1 LSDAVEERLVGSYRL
16 LAFENYAD
24 DGEVAR
30 PFGDDPKG
38 LIVYTADGYMS
49 AILMRADRPNF
60 AAGDILGGT
69 DAEKLEAFSS
79 SSAYA
84 GRWEIV
90 DDRIIHH
97 LEVTTYPNWTGTDQ
111 PRQFELTDTHF
122 TLFPPKMIMNG
133 KVRHG
138 RVHWERL

>member
-1 LSDAVEERLVGSYRL
+1 MSDTVEQRLVGTYRL
-16 LAFENYAD
+16 LSFENYAD
-24 DGEVAR
+24 DGEVQQ
-30 PFGDDPKG
+30 PFGPDPKG
-38 LIVYTADGYMS
+38 FILYTAEGYMS

-60 AAGDILGGT
+60 AAGDILGGA
-69 DAEKLEAFSS
+69 DEEKLEAFAS

-90 DDRIIHH
+90 GDQIIHH

-111 PRQFELTDTHF
+111 LRHFELTDTHF

-133 KVRHG
+133 KIRHG

>member
-1 LSDAVEERLVGSYRL
+1 MSASVEQRLVGSYRL
-16 LAFENYAD
+16 LSFENYAD
-24 DGEVAR
+24 DGEVAQ
-30 PFGDDPKG
+30 PFGPSPKG
-38 LIVYTADGYMS
+38 FIIYTADGYMS

-60 AAGDILGGT
+60 SAGDILGGS
-69 DAEKLEAFSS
+69 DDEKLDAFSS

-90 DDRIIHH
+90 GDQIIHH

-111 PRQFELTDTHF
+111 PRHFELTDTHF

-133 KVRHG
+133 KIRHG

>member
-1 LSDAVEERLVGSYRL
+1 MSDAVEERLVGSYRL

-38 LIVYTADGYMS
+38 FIVYTADGYMS

>member
-1 LSDAVEERLVGSYRL
+1 LSDSVPELVGTYRL

-38 LIVYTADGYMS
+38 FIIYSAEGYMS

-69 DAEKLEAFSS
+69 DEERVDAFSS

-90 DDRIIHH
+90 GDQIIHH
-97 LEVTTYPNWTGTDQ
+97 LDVTTYPNWTGTDQ
-111 PRQFELTDTHF
+111 PRDFELTDTHF
-122 TLFPPKMIMNG
+122 TLFPPEMMMNG
-133 KVRHG
+133 KIRRA